1 MDVLREAAAVIV
13 EYPWVGWAV
22 LATAIVA
29 ILLWGV
35 KVSSGR

>member
-1 MDVLREAAAVIV
+1 MDVLREAAAIVV
-13 EYPWVGWAV
+13 EYPWVGWAAV
-22 LATAIVA
+22 ATAIVV